1 MKKQLALLIT
11 TFIAFIGIWVLVI
24 MQMTNHQL
32 DYSQESP
39 MHGSEF
45 EEITLDKA
53 DNKENETAF
62 KDEEGSTNK
71 EDDEIVITVS
81 DNEGSYLANETIDL
95 SNYDFSD
102 ISARDGVPIDGILE
116 KIGIAE

>member
-11 TFIAFIGIWVLVI
+11 TFIAFVGIWVLVI
-24 MQMTNHQL
+24 IQMTNSQL

-39 MHGSEF
+39 MDGFEF
-45 EEITLDKA
+45 EEITLDGA
-53 DNKENETAF
+53 DNTEETDF
-62 KDEEGSTNK
+62 KGEEVNANK
-71 EDDEIVITVS
+71 EDEEIVIIVS
-81 DNEGSYLANETIDL
+81 DNEDSYLANETFDL

-116 KIGIAE
+116 KIGIAD